1 MTSFTKYHII
11 KKEILVIILCALIE
25 GEKSVSQNKP
35 LKKAISTEA
44 FIFLVIFLGVFLGIG
59 SVMGT
64 INMFNTLMNTAYRL
78 LMDTVFYILAI
89 AVLAGAIAALLS
101 EFGVVSIIN
110 KILSPLMK
118 PLYDLPGAATIA
130 VLATY
135 LSDNPA
141 VLTLAD
147 DKGFRR
153 YFKKYQIPALTN
165 LGTAFGMGLIVTTFM
180 ISQKSPVGE
189 SFILAGIIG
198 NIGAVVGSIVSTR
211 IMLRFTSK
219 IYGKKDYCVVE
230 DGESFDM
237 INYREIRQGS
247 AGGRIMDALLEGGK
261 SGVEMGLAIIPGVL
275 IICTIVLMLTNGPS
289 ATGEYTGAAYEG
301 VKLLPWVGGKLSFI
315 ISPLFGF
322 QSSEAIA
329 FPITSLGAVGAAM
342 GLVPKMLEQG
352 LIGGNEIAVFTAMG
366 MCWSGYLSTHVAMMD
381 SLNCRE
387 LTGKAIISHT
397 FGGIAA
403 GIFAH
408 FLYLLIS

>member
-189 SFILAGIIG
+189 SFILAGITG

-247 AGGRIMDALLEGGK
+247 VGGRIMDALLEGGK

-301 VKLLPWVGGKLSFI
+301 VKLLPWVGSKLSFI

>member
-1 MTSFTKYHII
+1 M
-11 KKEILVIILCALIE
+11 LVIILCALIE

-247 AGGRIMDALLEGGK
+247 VGGRIMDALLEGGK

-301 VKLLPWVGGKLSFI
+301 VKLLPWVGSKLSFI

>member
-1 MTSFTKYHII
+1 M
-11 KKEILVIILCALIE
+11 LCALIE

-44 FIFLVIFLGVFLGIG
+44 FIFLVIFMGIFLGIG

-89 AVLAGAIAALLS
+89 AVLAGAISALLS

-219 IYGKKDYCVVE
+219 IYGKKEYCVVE

-237 INYREIRQGS
+237 INYREVRQGS
-247 AGGRIMDALLEGGK
+247 VGGRIMDALLEGGK

-301 VKLLPWVGGKLSFI
+301 VKLLPWIGSKLSFI